1 MDFCILLKAIINS
14 LMNTFSFL
22 QKLLFV
28 SVLILWLSVYNSDI
42 NSQVD
47 RETRGVWVATNFRL
61 DWPPPT
67 YDQEK
72 QKIALI
78 EIFENIKSKNLNT
91 VYFQVR
97 NNGVVLFN
105 SSFEALSPYITG
117 EVGGSASYDPLKFAI
132 EQAHSHGLEIHAWV
146 NVVRCFSG
154 TESPTLNNPAHI
166 AQRKPEWIIE
176 DVRDGAKSYWLDPGL
191 PEVREYLSDLF
202 AEMAAQYDIDGIHLD
217 FIRYPGKNFDDAF
230 SYNVYGNGVPI
241 DDWRRNNITSL
252 VESISKKVKSVKK
265 NIKVGAAPIGVYKN
279 QKGMYG
285 WESYS
290 EIYQDSREWLKRGL
304 VDYLAPQIYWSLSD
318 NTRFDLLAKEWVE
331 NSFGRHI
338 ILGIGAYKENVVPD
352 ISKMIDYSRSIGA
365 DGVAFFRYSNISGY
379 QFDKFPYKTL
389 PSLMTW
395 MGGIYPEPPSNFRAG
410 FLTAGSREIVLEWQY
425 GKKSAG
431 DSVSYF
437 ALYSLPNPG
446 AELLPDYL
454 LDVIPADVNN
464 YKYIIEKPER
474 VNYYFVLNSVSKL
487 WNESIESSNVVQVRI
502 TELNDLLN
510 SEKNDLV
517 NPVLVK
523 ENNLT
528 YKILLYS
535 EVEQTIEIIEVK
547 KGEKDKVESR
557 QLSKGKNIVSI
568 ENRNAGPDIL
578 KIRFPDRNR
587 EVELKF

>member
-1 MDFCILLKAIINS
+1 MEKNKS
-14 LMNTFSFL
+14 LMNHLSET

-28 SVLILWLSVYNSDI
+28 VVLILWLSVYNI
-42 NSQVD
+42 TVNSQVE

-72 QKIALI
+72 QKQALI
-78 EIFENIKSKNLNT
+78 NIFENIKSKNLNT
-91 VYFQVR
+91 VFFQVR
-97 NNGVVLFN
+97 SNGVVLFS

-117 EVGGSASYDPLKFAI
+117 EVGRNASYDPLKFAV

-154 TESPTLNNPAHI
+154 TESATFNNPAHI
-166 AQRKPEWIIE
+166 TQRKPEWIVE

-191 PEVREYLSDLF
+191 PEVRDYLSDMF
-202 AEMAAQYDIDGIHLD
+202 AEMAASYDIDGIHLD

-230 SYNVYGNGVPI
+230 SYNVYGNGVPV
-241 DDWRRNNITSL
+241 DDWRRSNITSL
-252 VESISKKVKSVKK
+252 VESISRKVKSVKK

-285 WESYS
+285 WESYN
-290 EIYQDSREWLKRGL
+290 EIYQDSREWLKRGI

-338 ILGIGAYKENVVPD
+338 ILGIGAYKDNVKQD
-352 ISKMIDYSRSIGA
+352 IGKMVDFSRSIGA
-365 DGVAFFRYSNISGY
+365 EGVAFFRYSSISGY
-379 QFDKFPYKTL
+379 QFEKFPYKTL

-395 MGGIYPEPPSNFRAG
+395 MGGIYPEPPSNLSAG
-410 FLTAGSREIVLEWQY
+410 ILSTGSREIEFEWQISN
-425 GKKSAG
+425 KSPG
-431 DSVSYF
+431 DSIGYF
-437 ALYSLPNPG
+437 AIYNLPNPG

-464 YKYIIEKPER
+464 YKLIVDKPER
-474 VNYYFVLNSVSKL
+474 VNYYFVVNSVSKL

-502 TELNDLLN
+502 TELNDLIY
-510 SEKNDLV
+510 SEKNRFV

-535 EVEQTIEIIEVK
+535 DVEEKIEIIGMK
-547 KGEKDKVESR
+547 KGEKEKIESR
-557 QLSKGKNIVSI
+557 ILLKGKNIISI
-568 ENRNAGPDIL
+568 ENDTMGPEKL
-578 KIRFPDRNR
+578 KIRYPDRNR
-587 EVELKF
+587 EVELKL